1 MGGRHIQQV
10 ILSSPAHLHA
20 HLHAHLYVYLHA
32 HLYVHLHAHLYVH
45 LHAHPPPSRR
55 PPSPPS
61 RPPSS
66 TFTPTFTSTFRPPS
80 RPPLRHLHAHLYVTF
95 TPTFTSTFT
104 PTSTFRPPSRPPSPT
119 FAHLYVHLHAHLYV
133 QPSRPPSRPHQATP
147 VKITTLFQ
155 LHNTSRMTSS
165 STLHNTIT
173 TITLVTN
180 TFYVRLSP
188 PIPPFPHAKFPPIPS
203 TGQTSPTPP
212 TLPTGQSSL
221 FHPTHRTNFLS
232 PLLQAKPPPPPTPL
246 LQVTGTLQQ
255 IQQTQQSLTTATQ
268 ASNPTLVT
276 KQYNSPLPLYSQEN
290 VQEAMRMQTSP
301 SHTPTINPSP
311 TPANKPVQVI
321 LTPSKEY
328 NPQSSATWRAL
339 QETDAPIDPEK
350 VANYSALKEHDPI
363 YSEVYTAPVAPK
375 PGQRPPARTNAL
387 PGPRSPVSELLPP
400 PMRPANE
407 VMADSETRSF
417 LSPPKTGPSAVL
429 SAALAESKPVD
440 QMTTDR
446 VKIPIYEDDY
456 ALLQET
462 YNPPRRPG
470 GPKTN
475 AIGGRKKIAQTAFFN
490 KLMMDVL
497 GE

>member
-1 MGGRHIQQV
+1 MAGIISIVLERDGHDQPWGFRLQGGVDVAMPLSVQRVLVGTPSEGVLLKGDIITKISCTETKNITHQQAADLFNNAGNQIAV
-10 ILSSPAHLHA
+10 QIKRAG
-20 HLHAHLYVYLHA
+20 
-32 HLYVHLHAHLYVH
+32 
-45 LHAHPPPSRR
+45 
-55 PPSPPS
+55 
-61 RPPSS
+61 
-66 TFTPTFTSTFRPPS
+66 
-80 RPPLRHLHAHLYVTF
+80 
-95 TPTFTSTFT
+95 
-104 PTSTFRPPSRPPSPT
+104 
-119 FAHLYVHLHAHLYV
+119 V
-133 QPSRPPSRPHQATP
+133 QPTPAAASTAAPLVNGSPVQPPVSVPVSGGVPLPGITSNTTARPENPAVRSLPKTQFVLKSDLPRPQKQPTNNME
-147 VKITTLFQ
+147 TL
-155 LHNTSRMTSS
+155 S
-165 STLHNTIT
+165 I
-173 TITLVTN
+173 
-180 TFYVRLSP
+180 
-188 PIPPFPHAKFPPIPS
+188 
-203 TGQTSPTPP
+203 
-212 TLPTGQSSL
+212 QS
-221 FHPTHRTNFLS
+221 
-232 PLLQAKPPPPPTPL
+232 
-246 LQVTGTLQQ
+246 QVTGTLQQ

-301 SHTPTINPSP
+301 SHTPTINPVASSAAADAAKALRKVSSP